1 MPDSDREQQ
10 FLRAEHLVEL
20 HSAELKKE
28 LRLGDL
34 VLSQMLYITGL
45 IWLYVVLSIFPII
58 DVTNAASFTAK
69 VSGVVIGI
77 NAAGALYFW
86 RASKRRALTAIVG
99 AIE

>member
-1 MPDSDREQQ
+1 MPGSDREQQ

-45 IWLYVVLSIFPII
+45 IWLGTAGKKHSNCPA
-58 DVTNAASFTAK
+58 TRASF
-69 VSGVVIGI
+69 
-77 NAAGALYFW
+77 
-86 RASKRRALTAIVG
+86 VG
-99 AIE
+99 RWPTW